1 MLSRSVRCGDV
12 RLAPDASR
20 VITKPF
26 LPGEEVFPDGT
37 SRIELV
43 VRRILEMD
51 EATVQATL
59 RLVYEEFAGRHRDLE
74 GVLRSNF
81 EVVASRVEIGKDS
94 SRERKLLV
102 GAYFSHEYSIESAAL
117 GNPSMVLALDQ
128 SGLVAGEIRF
138 IMSLRA
144 VGEGHISSI
153 EFRSG
158 VIDSDM
164 GISVDS
170 PGRYVD
176 TGRRES
182 AEYDKALFEAKLAE
196 LGALSDMA
204 QSVLACVG
212 SRFTMTELE
221 TALRVLDDRGVDRV
235 LSAET
240 SHVLHWL
247 ASSNYRVVFPRGVDI
262 SERVIFPS
270 GPAESHGMEDV
281 RMVRFVHDDG
291 GVVYFG
297 TYTAFDGH
305 QILPQLLETTDFESF
320 RIATLSGAGAQNKGI
335 ALFPRMLDGEFVALG
350 RHDNV
355 NNFLM
360 RSVDVRVWG
369 ETERIQE
376 PERPWELIQLGNCGS
391 PLETEAGWLV
401 ITHGVGPFRRYSLG
415 ALLLDLDDPSRVIGH
430 LKEPLLTPQADERE
444 GYVPNVV
451 YSCGSM
457 IVGDHIV
464 LPYGFADVGASIAT
478 IRLEQLLSRLT
489 ER

>member
-1 MLSRSVRCGDV
+1 MSALSVRRYGDV
-12 RLAPDASR
+12 WLVPDAGR
-20 VITKPF
+20 VITRPF
-26 LPGEEVFPDGT
+26 LPGEEVFADGT

-43 VRRILEMD
+43 VRRIREMD
-51 EATVQATL
+51 EAAVLATL
-59 RLVYEEFAGRHRDLE
+59 QLVYEEFEGRHRDLE
-74 GVLRSNF
+74 SVLRSNF
-81 EVVASRVEIGKDS
+81 EVVASRIELGNES

-102 GAYFSHEYSIESAAL
+102 GAYFSHEYSIEAAAL
-117 GNPSMVLALDQ
+117 GNPSMVLAPDQ
-128 SGLVAGEIRF
+128 SRLAAGEIRF

-158 VIDSDM
+158 VIDDEM
-164 GISVDS
+164 GISLDK

-176 TGRRES
+176 TGRRKG
-182 AEYDKALFEAKLAE
+182 ARYDKAFFELKLAE
-196 LGALSDMA
+196 LGALNDLA
-204 QSVLACVG
+204 RRVLAYVD
-212 SRFTMTELE
+212 SRFTMEELE
-221 TALRVLDDRGVDRV
+221 TALRMLDEQGVDRL

-240 SHVLHWL
+240 RHVLHWL
-247 ASSNYRVVFPRGVDI
+247 ASSNYRVEFPGDRDI
-262 SERVIFPS
+262 SERVIFPG
-270 GPAESHGMEDV
+270 GPTESHGMEDV
-281 RMVRFVHDDG
+281 RMARFVHEDG
-291 GVVYFG
+291 RVVYYG

-305 QILPQLLETTDFESF
+305 QILPQLLETADFESF

-376 PERPWELIQLGNCGS
+376 PERPWELTQLGNCGS

-415 ALLLDLDDPSRVIGH
+415 ALLLDLDDPCRVIGH
-430 LKEPLLTPQADERE
+430 LKEPLLTPRADERE

-457 IVGDHIV
+457 IVGDHVV

-478 IRLEQLLSRLT
+478 IGLEQLLTRLT
-489 ER
+489 E